1 MLTQIGSTAACAY
14 FPDFRTPKDLDYQ
27 TSDADEAAWFKKQFL
42 NAGEPLPDVFVDPR
56 LAQWN
61 WGPVATP
68 SELYTMKVSHS
79 FWEINRDVNNWNK
92 HMADIIFF
100 QRKGVKFDREL
111 YDIMYPIAK
120 SLHEK
125 KRTSLAQNKEN
136 FFKDAVVRKYD
147 HDSIHAS
154 IAYGDHPL
162 YEDILV
168 PGEEVMVDSDRF
180 FNGMDYE
187 TKLKCVR
194 EEVYATALERILIPN
209 NYKGSPGAAYS
220 WALRRTITSLFK
232 GEWALWTVLNYD
244 TLARPDVNYLQR
256 HLDNADKLIELET
269 V

>member
-1 MLTQIGSTAACAY
+1 MLTLIGSTAAGSW
-14 FPDFRTPKDLDYQ
+14 FPDFREPKDVDYQ
-27 TSDADEAAWFKKQFL
+27 TADANQAVAFMQSFRNE
-42 NAGEPLPDVFVDPR
+42 GERPPDTFVDAR

-68 SELYTMKVSHS
+68 EELYTMKVSHS
-79 FWEINRDVNNWNK
+79 FWEIHRDPNNWNK
-92 HMADIIFF
+92 HMSDVVFF
-100 QRKGVKFDREL
+100 QRKGVEFIRPL
-111 YDIMYPIAK
+111 YDILKPIMRD
-120 SLHEK
+120 LHEP

-136 FFKDAVVRKYD
+136 FFKDAVKRKYD
-147 HDSIHAS
+147 HDSIHES

-168 PGEEVMVDSDRF
+168 PGEEVMVDSSKF
-180 FNGMDYE
+180 FDGMDHE

-209 NYKGSPGAAYS
+209 NYKGSPGAAYA

-244 TLARPDVNYLQR
+244 TLARPDCNYLQR
-256 HLDNADKLIELET
+256 HLDNADKLILLEE